1 MKDKLFI
8 SQPMTGIK
16 NEKIKEI
23 REAINFIVS
32 IMIGYSNIELIDQFE
47 IFESPDM
54 FVGYNDNQIRQTRL
68 NRSLNFMK
76 DANIIVFA
84 RDWWKSPGCVEE
96 YLQYRMYQD
105 GALCIMGDTIEEV
118 MYDLYGITPETP
130 YDVEAQSKMISYIDS
145 IIGLINKPKTIK
157 LIKSDIVLQTSKT
170 SYNVKSIEEIE
181 PDVVKDEITESYSS
195 FRDYVDQYIGE
206 DKKYFILLQETLTN
220 IFLEEIQNQYGKRR
234 SKVTVNFD
242 NINNKYVCTVCVF
255 PTNDEKIS
263 YTFESDMYAVKD
275 KNSEYLD
282 GYMFININKND
293 NYLQAFRVNYIS
305 SQISPIS
312 DDRISQSVKIG
323 YVTTAKISDKIARK
337 VLSQT
342 NKRFKEFVVNRDDME
357 YYNSGNL

>member
-8 SQPMTGIK
+8 SCPMTGVK
-16 NEKIKEI
+16 NEKIKVI
-23 REAINFIVS
+23 RESINFIVS

-118 MYDLYGITPETP
+118 MYNLYGITPETP
-130 YDVEAQSKMISYIDS
+130 YDVEAQSKMVSYIDS
-145 IIGLINKPKTIK
+145 IVGLINKPKTIK

-170 SYNVKSIEEIE
+170 SYNIKSIEELE
-181 PDVVKDEITESYSS
+181 PEVDNNESYSS

-206 DKKYFILLQETLTN
+206 DKKYFVLLQETLTN
-220 IFLEEIQNQYGKRR
+220 IFLEEIQNQYGKRK
-234 SKVTVNFD
+234 SKVTINFV
-242 NINNKYVCTVCVF
+242 NINNKYVCSINVF

-263 YTFESDMYAVKD
+263 YEFESDMYSTKD
-275 KNSEYLD
+275 ENSEYLD
-282 GYMFININKND
+282 GYMFINIHKNNK
-293 NYLQAFRVNYIS
+293 YLQAFRVNYIS
-305 SQISPIS
+305 SQISPVS
-312 DDRISQSVKIG
+312 DDRVSQSVKIG

-342 NKRFKEFVVNRDDME
+342 NKRFKEFVVDRDDME
-357 YYNSGNL
+357 YYNLGNL